1 MTKERIEKELQK
13 VRQQLATLQERQKD
27 LEEQLQMTEDAEK
40 MKFIEKNKISLD
52 RLILLNKVSEEEILH
67 LLKQKEQEE
76 QTRQTEREAVSHEKI
91 KLSTKAVLSL
101 GLSAVLFCMP
111 AVGFALN
118 GNYAVNV
125 HAEDS
130 KEQEAVSEE
139 PAEST
144 GQTEADTEQS
154 AEGGTEESTENTTE
168 ESTENGTVS
177 GNEVTEPVCTCEKK
191 CSAYDYD
198 KDCEVCA
205 ADYRDCEYKT
215 PNVVININ
223 SPGGWYNER
232 ATVTFT
238 VSDTAHTGNFEIAMI
253 QAKVGQNGSWTDV
266 TEDKKLE
273 ISENCTVYVQVT
285 DQKGNT
291 YERNRAMKC
300 FDTTKPTLNAAVSDG
315 LLSIQVHDTD
325 SGAKAVYVNG
335 YEFTDLT
342 NGTLNIR
349 LQQFDAGYEYFTISA
364 MDNAGNM
371 SEVYKTK
378 NPYYKDPADESDE
391 NPAEQLPVNAE
402 ATKPGSATGTV
413 TEHTK
418 TDSDGN
424 TISQTPEEQK
434 KQAFAEADAAEAAE
448 SGDKEQSEQGKEFYT
463 IQTASD
469 KVFYLIIDRD
479 GEEEMVYFLTEIT
492 ENDLLNTTS
501 DNSETLPKNSAA
513 LESAIPT
520 TESALPNNNTDK
532 ESEPEEDTESEST
545 EEESTEETEPEEE
558 AGEEASPIASYII
571 IGILAIAFIGG
582 AYYFKVVRR
591 KKEDFIEDEDE
602 DEEDTEEY
610 ENEDEE
616 QEDSSDDDFFDDDRE
631 SDAADTTE

>member
-1 MTKERIEKELQK
+1 MNRKE
-13 VRQQLATLQERQKD
+13 
-27 LEEQLQMTEDAEK
+27 
-40 MKFIEKNKISLD
+40 
-52 RLILLNKVSEEEILH
+52 
-67 LLKQKEQEE
+67 
-76 QTRQTEREAVSHEKI
+76 
-91 KLSTKAVLSL
+91 KLRYRAVLSL
-101 GLSAVLFCMP
+101 ILSAVLFCMP
-111 AVGFALN
+111 VAAFSMSGDNAIE
-118 GNYAVNV
+118 AR
-125 HAEDS
+125 AEDS
-130 KEQEAVSEE
+130 VESGSEEETENAAEESHAEQEAEDQETSEPE
-139 PAEST
+139 TKDQETEGSTEGQAET
-144 GQTEADTEQS
+144 GTEGNAEGDTE
-154 AEGGTEESTENTTE
+154 G
-168 ESTENGTVS
+168 GTVS
-177 GNEVTEPVCTCEKK
+177 GNEVPEPKCTCEKR
-191 CSAYDYD
+191 CSAYDFD

-205 ADYRDCEYKT
+205 ADYKGCEYKT
-215 PNVVININ
+215 PNVVIHIN
-223 SPGGWYNER
+223 SPGGWYNEK
-232 ATVTFT
+232 AAVTFS
-238 VSDTAHTGNFEIAMI
+238 VSDTAHTGNFEVAKI

-291 YERNRAMKC
+291 YERSRAIRC

-315 LLSIQVHDTD
+315 LLSVQVHDTD

-335 YEFTDLT
+335 YEFTELT

-391 NPAEQLPVNAE
+391 NPAKQLPANAE
-402 ATKPGSATGTV
+402 ATKPGNATGTV

-418 TDSDGN
+418 TDGDGN
-424 TISQTPEEQK
+424 TVSQSPEEQK
-434 KQAFAEADAAEAAE
+434 KQEFAKADAEEKAE
-448 SGDKEQSEQGKEFYT
+448 SGDKGKEQSEQGKEFYT

-492 ENDLLNTTS
+492 ENDLLNATS

-513 LESAIPT
+513 LESAIQT
-520 TESALPNNNTDK
+520 EESALPNNNGEMPEDAEQT
-532 ESEPEEDTESEST
+532 EEDTEETENT
-545 EEESTEETEPEEE
+545 EETESTEETEPEEKT
-558 AGEEASPIASYII
+558 EEPNPFISYILM
-571 IGILAIAFIGG
+571 GALAIVFIGG
-582 AYYFKVVRR
+582 AYYFKVARK

-602 DEEDTEEY
+602 DDEDEEEL

-616 QEDSSDDDFFDDDRE
+616 PEDGSKDDFFENGEDE
-631 SDAADTTE
+631 

>member
-1 MTKERIEKELQK
+1 MNKKTKLRY
-13 VRQQLATLQERQKD
+13 R
-27 LEEQLQMTEDAEK
+27 
-40 MKFIEKNKISLD
+40 
-52 RLILLNKVSEEEILH
+52 
-67 LLKQKEQEE
+67 
-76 QTRQTEREAVSHEKI
+76 
-91 KLSTKAVLSL
+91 AVLSL
-101 GLSAVLFCMP
+101 ILSAVLFCMP
-111 AVGFALN
+111 AMAFSMN
-118 GNYAVNV
+118 GNNSIDVR
-125 HAEDS
+125 AEDS
-130 KEQEAVSEE
+130 RAS
-139 PAEST
+139 
-144 GQTEADTEQS
+144 GI
-154 AEGGTEESTENTTE
+154 EGRN
-168 ESTENGTVS
+168 VS
-177 GNEVTEPVCTCEKK
+177 GNDIELVCTCEDKCGVYEYDRNCKVCVEDYKLCAYKK
-191 CSAYDYD
+191 
-198 KDCEVCA
+198 
-205 ADYRDCEYKT
+205 
-215 PNVVININ
+215 PNVSISINK
-223 SPGGWYNER
+223 PDGWFND
-232 ATVTFT
+232 TVSVTFLVT
-238 VSDTAHTGNFEIAMI
+238 DVAHTGNFEVAKI

-291 YERNRAMKC
+291 YERNRAIKC

-335 YEFTDLT
+335 YEFTELT

-391 NPAEQLPVNAE
+391 NPAAQLPVNAE

-434 KQAFAEADAAEAAE
+434 KQEFAKADAAEKAE
-448 SGDKEQSEQGKEFYT
+448 SGDTEKEQSEQGKEFYT

-492 ENDLLNTTS
+492 ENDLLNATS

-520 TESALPNNNTDK
+520 EESALPNNNGEALGDPQQT
-532 ESEPEEDTESEST
+532 EEDTEEAENTEDMEDT
-545 EEESTEETEPEEE
+545 EEPEPEEKAQE
-558 AGEEASPIASYII
+558 PNLAVSYILM
-571 IGILAIAFIGG
+571 GALAIAVIGG
-582 AYYFKVVRR
+582 AYYFKVVRK

-602 DEEDTEEY
+602 DEEDEEEY

-616 QEDSSDDDFFDDDRE
+616 PEDGSEDDFFADDDLE
-631 SDAADTTE
+631 AAETVEEADPDEE

>member
-1 MTKERIEKELQK
+1 M
-13 VRQQLATLQERQKD
+13 
-27 LEEQLQMTEDAEK
+27 
-40 MKFIEKNKISLD
+40 
-52 RLILLNKVSEEEILH
+52 
-67 LLKQKEQEE
+67 
-76 QTRQTEREAVSHEKI
+76 
-91 KLSTKAVLSL
+91 
-101 GLSAVLFCMP
+101 LSAVLFCMP
-111 AVGFALN
+111 AAAFSMN
-118 GNYAVNV
+118 GNNAIDAR
-125 HAEDS
+125 AEDS
-130 KEQEAVSEE
+130 LENGSEEETENATGENSTEQETADQETTEQETEGSTEGNSEE
-139 PAEST
+139 QT
-144 GQTEADTEQS
+144 GS
-154 AEGGTEESTENTTE
+154 GTEGESED
-168 ESTENGTVS
+168 GTVS
-177 GNEVTEPVCTCEKK
+177 GNEVPEPECTCEKK
-191 CSAYDYD
+191 CSAYDSD
-198 KDCEVCA
+198 KDCAVCA
-205 ADYRDCEYKT
+205 ADYKDCKYKI
-215 PNVVININ
+215 PNVVIHIN

-232 ATVTFT
+232 ATVTFS
-238 VSDTAHTGNFEIAMI
+238 VSDTGHTGNFELAKI

-291 YERNRAMKC
+291 YERSRAVRC

-315 LLSIQVHDTD
+315 LLSVQVHDTD

-335 YEFTDLT
+335 YEFTELT

-391 NPAEQLPVNAE
+391 NPAKQLPVSAE
-402 ATKPGSATGTV
+402 AAKPGNATGTV

-418 TDSDGN
+418 TDGDGN
-424 TISQTPEEQK
+424 TVSQTPEEQK
-434 KQAFAEADAAEAAE
+434 KQEFAKADAAEKEE
-448 SGDKEQSEQGKEFYT
+448 SGEKEKEPSEQGKEFYT

-492 ENDLLNTTS
+492 ENDLLNATS

-520 TESALPNNNTDK
+520 EEGALPNNNGEQPEDT
-532 ESEPEEDTESEST
+532 EPAEENAGDTEDTEST
-545 EEESTEETEPEEE
+545 EEPEPEEKAE
-558 AGEEASPIASYII
+558 PNPLVSYILM
-571 IGILAIAFIGG
+571 GALAVAFIGG
-582 AYYFKVVRR
+582 AYYFKVVRK

-602 DEEDTEEY
+602 DGEDEEEY
-610 ENEDEE
+610 ENEEE
-616 QEDSSDDDFFDDDRE
+616 EPEDGFDDDFFEDKEDE
-631 SDAADTTE
+631 

>member
-1 MTKERIEKELQK
+1 MK
-13 VRQQLATLQERQKD
+13 
-27 LEEQLQMTEDAEK
+27 K
-40 MKFIEKNKISLD
+40 MK
-52 RLILLNKVSEEEILH
+52 
-67 LLKQKEQEE
+67 
-76 QTRQTEREAVSHEKI
+76 
-91 KLSTKAVLSL
+91 LSSKAVLSL
-101 GLSAVLFCMP
+101 VLSAVLFCMP
-111 AVGFALN
+111 ALGFAMN
-118 GNYAVNV
+118 GNYAVSV
-125 HAEDS
+125 HAEDTEPES
-130 KEQEAVSEE
+130 SSEE
-139 PAEST
+139 NR
-144 GQTEADTEQS
+144 TENDTEPETES
-154 AEGGTEESTENTTE
+154 GSEENSSEHETESSTEE
-168 ESTENGTVS
+168 GTVS
-177 GNEVTEPVCTCEKK
+177 GNDTKEPECTCEDK
-191 CSAYDYD
+191 CGAYEYD
-198 KDCEVCA
+198 HNCEVCVK
-205 ADYRDCEYKT
+205 DYKLCAYKK
-215 PNVVININ
+215 PNVTIQINQ
-223 SPGGWYNER
+223 PDGWHNDK

-238 VSDTAHTGNFEIAMI
+238 VADVAHTGNFEIAKI

-266 TEDKKLE
+266 TEDRKLE
-273 ISENCTVYVQVT
+273 VSENCTVYVQVT
-285 DQKGNT
+285 DQKDHT
-291 YERNRAMKC
+291 YERSRAIKC

-315 LLSIQVHDTD
+315 LLSVQVHDTD

-424 TISQTPEEQK
+424 TTSQTSPAEQK
-434 KQAFAEADAAEAAE
+434 KQAMAEADASEKGE
-448 SGDKEQSEQGKEFYT
+448 NEDKESKQSGQGKEFYT

-520 TESALPNNNTDK
+520 SESALPNNNVEQENKQEEAAEDT
-532 ESEPEEDTESEST
+532 EGTEEDTEST
-545 EEESTEETEPEEE
+545 EEPEETGVKE
-558 AGEEASPIASYII
+558 QTNPMISYILM
-571 IGILAIAFIGG
+571 GGLAVAVIGG
-582 AYYFKVVRR
+582 AYYFKAVRKRKRISSRMKMRTRKITKNMRTKMRNQRAVRMMISLRNRR
-591 KKEDFIEDEDE
+591 K
-602 DEEDTEEY
+602 
-610 ENEDEE
+610 NNAVS
-616 QEDSSDDDFFDDDRE
+616 DSGKAKCGTVNCQGAWCR
-631 SDAADTTE
+631 

>member
-1 MTKERIEKELQK
+1 MNQ
-13 VRQQLATLQERQKD
+13 
-27 LEEQLQMTEDAEK
+27 K
-40 MKFIEKNKISLD
+40 MKQ
-52 RLILLNKVSEEEILH
+52 RY
-67 LLKQKEQEE
+67 
-76 QTRQTEREAVSHEKI
+76 R
-91 KLSTKAVLSL
+91 AVLSL
-101 GLSAVLFCMP
+101 FLSMILFTMP
-111 AVGFALN
+111 AVAFSMN
-118 GNYAVNV
+118 GNNAIEAR
-125 HAEDS
+125 AE
-130 KEQEAVSEE
+130 EETVS
-139 PAEST
+139 
-144 GQTEADTEQS
+144 G
-154 AEGGTEESTENTTE
+154 AEGNPAGQGTESGTEESVSERETESGTE
-168 ESTENGTVS
+168 ESSGEQAENGTEEETEGETEGGTVS
-177 GNEVTEPVCTCEKK
+177 GNEIEPVCICEKR
-191 CSAYDYD
+191 CGAYDYD

-205 ADYRDCEYKT
+205 ADYKGCEYKT

-223 SPGGWYNER
+223 SPGGWHNER

-238 VSDTAHTGNFEIAMI
+238 VTDAAHTGNFEAAKI

-291 YERNRAMKC
+291 YERSRTMRC

-335 YEFTDLT
+335 YEFTELT

-371 SEVYKTK
+371 SDVYKTK

-418 TDSDGN
+418 TDSEGN
-424 TISQTPEEQK
+424 TVSQTPQEQK
-434 KQAFAEADAAEAAE
+434 KQAMAEADAAEKAE
-448 SGDKEQSEQGKEFYT
+448 SGDKDTENEKSGQGKEFYT
-463 IQTASD
+463 IQTATD

-479 GEEEMVYFLTEIT
+479 GEEELVYFLTEIT
-492 ENDLLNTTS
+492 ENDLLNATS

-520 TESALPNNNTDK
+520 EGGALPNNNG
-532 ESEPEEDTESEST
+532 ELPEDQEQAEENIEDEENAEDTEN
-545 EEESTEETEPEEE
+545 TEETEPEEK
-558 AGEEASPIASYII
+558 ASEPNPMVSYILM
-571 IGILAIAFIGG
+571 GALAIAFIGG
-582 AYYFKVVRR
+582 AYYFKVVRK

-602 DEEDTEEY
+602 DEEEDEEY
-610 ENEDEE
+610 ENEEEEPEDGSEDGFFEGKEDE
-616 QEDSSDDDFFDDDRE
+616 
-631 SDAADTTE
+631 

>member
-1 MTKERIEKELQK
+1 MNK
-13 VRQQLATLQERQKD
+13 
-27 LEEQLQMTEDAEK
+27 K
-40 MKFIEKNKISLD
+40 MKL
-52 RLILLNKVSEEEILH
+52 RY
-67 LLKQKEQEE
+67 
-76 QTRQTEREAVSHEKI
+76 R
-91 KLSTKAVLSL
+91 AVLSL
-101 GLSAVLFCMP
+101 ILSAVLFCMP
-111 AVGFALN
+111 AVAFSMN
-118 GNYAVNV
+118 GNNAIDVR
-125 HAEDS
+125 AEDS
-130 KEQEAVSEE
+130 G
-139 PAEST
+139 ES
-144 GQTEADTEQS
+144 
-154 AEGGTEESTENTTE
+154 GTEEETEISTE
-168 ESTENGTVS
+168 ESSTEQETANQETSEPESTEQETEGSTEDGTVS
-177 GNEVTEPVCTCEKK
+177 GNDVPEPVCTCEDKCGAYEYDHNCKVCVEDYKLCAYKK
-191 CSAYDYD
+191 
-198 KDCEVCA
+198 
-205 ADYRDCEYKT
+205 
-215 PNVVININ
+215 PNVSISINE
-223 SPGGWYNER
+223 PDGWFND
-232 ATVTFT
+232 TVSVTFL
-238 VSDTAHTGNFEIAMI
+238 VADVAHTGNFEIAKI

-285 DQKGNT
+285 DQKGNI
-291 YERNRAMKC
+291 YERNRAVRC

-315 LLSIQVHDTD
+315 LLSVQVHDTD

-335 YEFTDLT
+335 YEFTELT

-402 ATKPGSATGTV
+402 ATKPGNATATV
-413 TEHTK
+413 TEHTR

-434 KQAFAEADAAEAAE
+434 KEEFAKADAAEKAE
-448 SGDKEQSEQGKEFYT
+448 SGDSEKEPSGQGKEFYT

-479 GEEEMVYFLTEIT
+479 GEDEMVYFLTEIT
-492 ENDLLNTTS
+492 ENDLLNVTS

-520 TESALPNNNTDK
+520 GEGALPNNNG
-532 ESEPEEDTESEST
+532 EMPEDTQQAGEDTEDAENT
-545 EEESTEETEPEEE
+545 EDVEGTEETEPEEK
-558 AGEEASPIASYII
+558 AEEPNPVISYILM
-571 IGILAIAFIGG
+571 GALAIAFIGG
-582 AYYFKVVRR
+582 AYYFKVVRK

-602 DEEDTEEY
+602 DEEDDEEY

-616 QEDSSDDDFFDDDRE
+616 AEDGSGDGFFENEEDE
-631 SDAADTTE
+631 

>member
-1 MTKERIEKELQK
+1 MNR
-13 VRQQLATLQERQKD
+13 
-27 LEEQLQMTEDAEK
+27 K
-40 MKFIEKNKISLD
+40 MKL
-52 RLILLNKVSEEEILH
+52 RY
-67 LLKQKEQEE
+67 
-76 QTRQTEREAVSHEKI
+76 R
-91 KLSTKAVLSL
+91 AVLSL
-101 GLSAVLFCMP
+101 MLSAVLFCMP
-111 AVGFALN
+111 AVAFSMN
-118 GNYAVNV
+118 GDNAIDAR
-125 HAEDS
+125 AEDS
-130 KEQEAVSEE
+130 V
-139 PAEST
+139 ES
-144 GQTEADTEQS
+144 
-154 AEGGTEESTENTTE
+154 GTEEETGGGAEESPADQETSETEGNGTPGQETESNTGSETENGTE
-168 ESTENGTVS
+168 GETGGGTVS
-177 GNEVTEPVCTCEKK
+177 GNDVPEPVCACEKK
-191 CSAYDYD
+191 CGAYDFD

-205 ADYRDCEYKT
+205 ADYKDCEYKT
-215 PNVVININ
+215 PNVVIHIN
-223 SPGGWYNER
+223 SPGGWYNEK
-232 ATVTFT
+232 AAVTFS
-238 VSDTAHTGNFEIAMI
+238 VSDTAHTGNFETAKI

-273 ISENCTVYVQVT
+273 ISENCTIYVQVT

-291 YERNRAMKC
+291 YERSRAVRC

-315 LLSIQVHDTD
+315 LLSVQVHDTD

-335 YEFTDLT
+335 YEFTELT

-391 NPAEQLPVNAE
+391 NPAKQLPASAE
-402 ATKPGSATGTV
+402 ATKPGNATATV
-413 TEHTK
+413 TEHTR

-434 KQAFAEADAAEAAE
+434 KEEFAKADAAEKAE
-448 SGDKEQSEQGKEFYT
+448 SGGAEKEQSEQGKEFYT

-492 ENDLLNTTS
+492 ENDLLNATS
-501 DNSETLPKNSAA
+501 DNSETLPNNSAA

-520 TESALPNNNTDK
+520 EEGALPNNNG
-532 ESEPEEDTESEST
+532 EMPEDTQQVEETEDVEDTEDVEG
-545 EEESTEETEPEEE
+545 TEETEPEEKAAE
-558 AGEEASPIASYII
+558 PNPVISYILM
-571 IGILAIAFIGG
+571 GALAIAFIGG
-582 AYYFKVVRR
+582 AYYFKVVRK

-602 DEEDTEEY
+602 DEEDEEEL

-616 QEDSSDDDFFDDDRE
+616 PEEGSGDDFFENEEDE
-631 SDAADTTE
+631 

>member
-1 MTKERIEKELQK
+1 MKKK
-13 VRQQLATLQERQKD
+13 VR
-27 LEEQLQMTEDAEK
+27 
-40 MKFIEKNKISLD
+40 
-52 RLILLNKVSEEEILH
+52 LH
-67 LLKQKEQEE
+67 Y
-76 QTRQTEREAVSHEKI
+76 R
-91 KLSTKAVLSL
+91 AVLSL
-101 GLSAVLFCMP
+101 ILSAVLFCMP
-111 AVGFALN
+111 AAAFSMN
-118 GNYAVNV
+118 GNNAIEVM
-125 HAEDS
+125 AE
-130 KEQEAVSEE
+130 EE
-139 PAEST
+139 NDADRE
-144 GQTEADTEQS
+144 TEN
-154 AEGGTEESTENTTE
+154 STEGQPESGEGE
-168 ESTENGTVS
+168 ETGDSTVS
-177 GNEVTEPVCTCEKK
+177 GNDIEPVCTCEDK
-191 CSAYDYD
+191 CGAYEYD
-198 KDCEVCA
+198 RNCKVCVE
-205 ADYRDCEYKT
+205 DYRLCAYKR
-215 PNVVININ
+215 PNVSISINK
-223 SPGGWYNER
+223 PEGWFNDTV
-232 ATVTFT
+232 AVTFQ
-238 VSDTAHTGNFEIAMI
+238 VADMAHTGNFEVMKI

-266 TEDKKLE
+266 TEERKLE

-291 YERNRAMKC
+291 YERNRAIKC
-300 FDTTKPTLNAAVSDG
+300 FDNTKPTLNAAVSDG
-315 LLSIQVHDTD
+315 LLSVQVHDTD

-335 YEFTDLT
+335 YEFTELT

-424 TISQTPEEQK
+424 TIEQTPEEQK
-434 KQAFAEADAAEAAE
+434 KQAFAEADAAEKAE
-448 SGDKEQSEQGKEFYT
+448 SGDKEQPEQGKEFYT

-513 LESAIPT
+513 LESSIPT
-520 TESALPNNNTDK
+520 EESALPNNNGEK
-532 ESEPEEDTESEST
+532 PEETQQT
-545 EEESTEETEPEEE
+545 EENTGDAEGTEDVESTEETEPEEK
-558 AGEEASPIASYII
+558 AEEPNPIVSYILM
-571 IGILAIAFIGG
+571 GVLATAFIGG
-582 AYYFKVVRR
+582 AYYFKVVRK

-602 DEEDTEEY
+602 DEEEY
-610 ENEDEE
+610 EDEDEE
-616 QEDSSDDDFFDDDRE
+616 SEDGSADFFEDDDRE
-631 SDAADTTE
+631 ADAAETLEEADHDEE

>member
-1 MTKERIEKELQK
+1 MNK
-13 VRQQLATLQERQKD
+13 
-27 LEEQLQMTEDAEK
+27 K
-40 MKFIEKNKISLD
+40 MKLRYRAALSLF
-52 RLILLNKVSEEEILH
+52 LSMILL
-67 LLKQKEQEE
+67 
-76 QTRQTEREAVSHEKI
+76 T
-91 KLSTKAVLSL
+91 
-101 GLSAVLFCMP
+101 MP
-111 AVGFALN
+111 AVAFSMN
-118 GNYAVNV
+118 GNNAIEAR
-125 HAEDS
+125 AEEETES
-130 KEQEAVSEE
+130 GAEENPAGKETESGAEESAAEQETKGSTEE
-139 PAEST
+139 SPGE
-144 GQTEADTEQS
+144 QTES
-154 AEGGTEESTENTTE
+154 GTEEETEG
-168 ESTENGTVS
+168 GTVS
-177 GNEVTEPVCTCEKK
+177 GNEVEPVCTCEKK
-191 CSAYDYD
+191 CGAYDYD

-205 ADYRDCEYKT
+205 ADYKDCEYKT

-223 SPGGWYNER
+223 SPGGWHNER

-238 VSDTAHTGNFEIAMI
+238 VTDAAHTGNFEAAKI

-291 YERNRAMKC
+291 YERSRTIKC

-335 YEFTDLT
+335 YEFTELT
-342 NGTLNIR
+342 NGTLNVR

-424 TISQTPEEQK
+424 TVSQTPQEQK
-434 KQAFAEADAAEAAE
+434 KQAMAEADAAEKAE
-448 SGDKEQSEQGKEFYT
+448 SGDKDAENEKSGQGKEFYT
-463 IQTASD
+463 IQTATD
-469 KVFYLIIDRD
+469 KVFYLIIDRN
-479 GEEEMVYFLTEIT
+479 GEEELVYFLTEIT
-492 ENDLLNTTS
+492 ENDLLNATS

-520 TESALPNNNTDK
+520 EDGALPNNNG
-532 ESEPEEDTESEST
+532 ELPEDQEQAEENTEDDENAEDT
-545 EEESTEETEPEEE
+545 ESTEETEPEEK
-558 AGEEASPIASYII
+558 ASEPNPMVSYILM
-571 IGILAIAFIGG
+571 GALAIAFIGG
-582 AYYFKVVRR
+582 AYYFKVVRK

-602 DEEDTEEY
+602 DEEDEGEY
-610 ENEDEE
+610 ENEDEP
-616 QEDSSDDDFFDDDRE
+616 EDGSEDDFFEDKE
-631 SDAADTTE
+631 EE

>member
-1 MTKERIEKELQK
+1 MNK
-13 VRQQLATLQERQKD
+13 
-27 LEEQLQMTEDAEK
+27 K
-40 MKFIEKNKISLD
+40 MKL
-52 RLILLNKVSEEEILH
+52 RY
-67 LLKQKEQEE
+67 
-76 QTRQTEREAVSHEKI
+76 R
-91 KLSTKAVLSL
+91 AVLSL
-101 GLSAVLFCMP
+101 ILSAVLFCMP
-111 AVGFALN
+111 AMAFSMN
-118 GNYAVNV
+118 GSNTVSV
-125 HAEDS
+125 RAEENS
-130 KEQEAVSEE
+130 
-139 PAEST
+139 
-144 GQTEADTEQS
+144 
-154 AEGGTEESTENTTE
+154 TEESGTDQETPE
-168 ESTENGTVS
+168 QEMESGSEKESGGGTVS
-177 GNEVTEPVCTCEKK
+177 GNDVPEPVCTCGKK

-198 KDCEVCA
+198 RDCEVCA
-205 ADYRDCEYKT
+205 VDYKNCEYQT
-215 PNVVININ
+215 PNVVIGIN
-223 SPGGWYNER
+223 SPAGWYNEK
-232 ATVTFT
+232 ASVTFS
-238 VSDTAHTGNFEIAMI
+238 VSDAAHTGNFEAAKI
-253 QAKVGQNGSWTDV
+253 QAKVGQNGSWMDV

-291 YERNRAMKC
+291 YERSRAIRC

-315 LLSIQVHDTD
+315 LLSVQVHDTD

-335 YEFTDLT
+335 YEFTELT

-402 ATKPGSATGTV
+402 ATKPGNATGTV

-424 TISQTPEEQK
+424 TISENSFAEQK
-434 KQAFAEADAAEAAE
+434 KQAMAEADAAEAAE
-448 SGDKEQSEQGKEFYT
+448 SGDTEKEQSEQGKEFYT

-492 ENDLLNTTS
+492 ENDLLNATS

-520 TESALPNNNTDK
+520 EDSALPNNNG
-532 ESEPEEDTESEST
+532 EAPEDTEQT
-545 EEESTEETEPEEE
+545 EDTEETEDTEDEESTEDTEPEEK
-558 AGEEASPIASYII
+558 AGETNPVVSYILM
-571 IGILAIAFIGG
+571 GILAAAFIGG
-582 AYYFKVVRR
+582 AYYFKVVRK

-602 DEEDTEEY
+602 DEEDEGEY
-610 ENEDEE
+610 EDEE
-616 QEDSSDDDFFDDDRE
+616 EPEDDSGDDFFADDDRE
-631 SDAADTTE
+631 TDAAETIDEAGSDEE